1 MLKHLKKIDFPT
13 KVTLIYVSISCF
25 WIIASDRLVL
35 FLFFDPIT
43 QNKVSTYKG
52 WGFVLTTGILFYL
65 LIEKET
71 KKRKS
76 IEKELEFQAKKA
88 KESDELKSQF
98 LANMSH
104 EIRTPLNG
112 IIGFSQLLKNPN
124 LNEEQKAKYLEI
136 IDYSSDQLLM
146 LINDILDI
154 SLIEADQMKI
164 EKEFVD
170 VNQMIDEIF
179 ELYNVYKNK
188 KNKGHLD
195 FYKTKWI
202 SNQNLMLYTDAK
214 RLRQIFYNLLNNAFK
229 FTYEGSIEFGYK
241 FASQHEITFFVKD
254 TGIGILETNQ
264 RLLFQRFRRM
274 DSPTTFNDTGTGLG
288 LAICKALTEKLNGE
302 INVKSKIGIGS
313 TFYFTLPI
321 QQDDSTSNTNISQS
335 T

>member
-1 MLKHLKKIDFPT
+1 MLKYHKNIDFPT

-25 WIIASDRLVL
+25 WIIASDRLVF
-35 FLFFDPIT
+35 FLFFDPST

-52 WGFVLTTGILFYL
+52 WGFVLVTGILFYM

-76 IEKELEFQAKKA
+76 IEKELEYQAKKA

-112 IIGFSQLLKNPN
+112 IIGFSQLLKNPS
-124 LNEEQKAKYLEI
+124 LKDEQKAKYLEI

-146 LINDILDI
+146 LINDILDL

-170 VNQMIDEIF
+170 VNQMIDEIH
-179 ELYNVYKNK
+179 ELYNIYKNK

-195 FYKTKWI
+195 FFKTKWI
-202 SNQNLMLYTDAK
+202 KDENLMFYTDPK
-214 RLRQIFYNLLNNAFK
+214 RVRQIFYNLLNNAFK

-241 FASQHEITFFVKD
+241 LNQQHEITFFVKD

-264 RLLFQRFRRM
+264 KVLFQRFRRM

-288 LAICKALTEKLNGE
+288 LAICKALTEKLNGQ
-302 INVKSKIGIGS
+302 INVKSKIGVGS
-313 TFYFTLPI
+313 TFSFTLPI
-321 QQDDSTSNTNISQS
+321 TEGTTNANTSKNL
-335 T
+335 